1 MIRKRLASI
10 DDRAIHRLVVEQLVP
25 FSRLYDTGSSVTFS
39 EIRKRLNQNKTFVT
53 AKGLKQPFGFIT
65 MIRKSRVL
73 FIDMLAIDSREQ
85 GRGWGHELMK
95 VAEEYGKS
103 ERCLTA
109 ELFVDE
115 SNPKAIR
122 FYLGKGYEIQSFI
135 PELSCYKMSK
145 KLRS

>member
-122 FYLGKGYEIQSFI
+122 FYLGKGYEIHSFI

-145 KLRS
+145 KLRR

>member
-53 AKGLKQPFGFIT
+53 ARGYKQPFGFIT
-65 MIRKSRVL
+65 MIRKSSVL
-73 FIDMLAIDSREQ
+73 FIDMLAVDSREQ
-85 GRGWGHELMK
+85 GRGWGNELMK

-103 ERCLTA
+103 ERCMTA

-115 SNPKAIR
+115 SNPKAIQ
-122 FYLGKGYEIQSFI
+122 FYLRKGYEIHSFI

-145 KLRS
+145 KLRR

>member
-1 MIRKRLASI
+1 MIRKRLASM

-53 AKGLKQPFGFIT
+53 ARGYKQPFGFIT
-65 MIRKSRVL
+65 MIRKSSVL
-73 FIDMLAIDSREQ
+73 FIDMLAVDSREQ
-85 GRGWGHELMK
+85 GRGWGNELMK

-109 ELFVDE
+109 
-115 SNPKAIR
+115 
-122 FYLGKGYEIQSFI
+122 
-135 PELSCYKMSK
+135 
-145 KLRS
+145 

>member
-25 FSRLYDTGSSVTFS
+25 FSRLYDTGNSVTFS

-53 AKGLKQPFGFIT
+53 AKGYKKPFGFIT
-65 MIRKSRVL
+65 MIRKSSVL

-103 ERCLTA
+103 ERCVTA

-122 FYLGKGYEIQSFI
+122 FYLGKGYEIHSFI

-145 KLRS
+145 KLRR